1 MDPDASK
8 KLRTRSSR
16 KATPPTELKSED
28 TQGPEIRTED
38 SNGLVATVEDEPHER
53 PFKIEWSLFWEGLLG
68 DHADSEKDGLESG
81 GGLLSPVQPL
91 SRDKIQALIKDL
103 SNQRKLLHK
112 QIEKLNKEIELSS
125 TKVESLRLVGSEP
138 EETLN
143 RINELTDRGQEL
155 SLQLEKLDRKLK
167 WARACERN
175 GDVDP
180 DLA

>member
-16 KATPPTELKSED
+16 KAAPLTELKSEESP
-28 TQGPEIRTED
+28 QEIKTEEPQ
-38 SNGLVATVEDEPHER
+38 SAALAAGEVESHER

-68 DHADSEKDGLESG
+68 DHGDPEKKTSEETLAG
-81 GGLLSPVQPL
+81 LSPVQPL
-91 SRDKIQALIKDL
+91 SREKIQALIKDL

-155 SLQLEKLDRKLK
+155 SLRLEKLDQKLK
-167 WARACERN
+167 WARACER
-175 GDVDP
+175 DSDADP